1 MPHLFGI
8 SRKKQESDDLKLEE
22 RGLRWLEKVARAPH
36 QESWSVTIIQY
47 AWTAGPVSL
56 LAAAGG
62 WYLSYGTSMPTEKA
76 LYFVGYSIIAIILGL
91 ITKLTYNMTHGRKL
105 EKDRTSLLD
114 TIDRIPEII
123 YIVRDLVQRN
133 LSEESRRIHSAGILL
148 RKLDLGP
155 EWVATAIEDLTGDK
169 ELAKQAEKIE
179 IFRRAGLYNRMR
191 DVVENAK
198 KRTEDAYQQLKE
210 HHPRTAEA
218 MRQRMNGIVTTPHHG
233 QKRETLFIERI
244 LTAIEQDN
252 EELMTL
258 HDVEEMLT
266 LCFELICGREIA
278 YLKIEYTGH
287 WDLAKALDK
296 LEEERNDYRISRARV
311 YSRLKALTNYLNNTG
326 INTQIVSAQGISANK
341 LLSTTVSAMDEL
353 SRQVR
358 DARQLTSRTDKHTMA
373 LNIKAQQLDKALQLY
388 NESHRAYLKQGRDSQ
403 RLKRALKQWQSRSN
417 TLQSKQNE
425 SLKRSLTI
433 SEQIISLDD
442 EARVAVARRLNRF
455 LEESRLRR
463 DSLRQDDPLPIAEKD
478 LTATRAREVAIE
490 VSTILDPYIELHDPQ
505 IQRAI
510 ENANASSLASLEPG
524 MSAKTKAA
532 LGEAMASA
540 VEKNLAASA
549 ERLAQNLIR
558 YYRVPLSEKTIHFL
572 TQTYNASRE
581 RLEFIAQY
589 ETPLSANYSLDNVS
603 LIEVPPAKNSWQID
617 LYNARRLISRYNIKG
632 AFNS

>member
-1 MPHLFGI
+1 MTRLFTF
-8 SRKKQESDDLKLEE
+8 RKKKQEPVDLKLEE

-36 QESWSVTIIQY
+36 QEPWSVTIVQY

-56 LAAAGG
+56 IAAAGG
-62 WYLSYGTSMPTEKA
+62 WYLSYGTSMPTEKT

-91 ITKLTYNMTHGRKL
+91 ATKLIYNMTHGRKL
-105 EKDRTSLLD
+105 EKNRAALLD
-114 TIDRIPEII
+114 AIDRIPELI

-155 EWVATAIEDLTGDK
+155 EWIATAIEDLTGSRH
-169 ELAKQAEKIE
+169 LAKQAERIE

-191 DVVENAK
+191 DVIDSTREDVEQ
-198 KRTEDAYQQLKE
+198 AYLILKE

-218 MRQRMNGIVTTPHHG
+218 MKRRLNGIVTKPHHG
-233 QKRETLFIERI
+233 QKRGTLFIERI

-326 INTQIVSAQGISANK
+326 INTHIVSGQGIAPHK
-341 LLSTTVSAMDEL
+341 LLSAAIKAMDEL
-353 SRQVR
+353 SSQTR
-358 DARQLTSRTDKHTMA
+358 DARDLAVRTGRHIMA

-388 NESHRAYLKQGRDSQ
+388 NESHRSYLKQGRDGQ
-403 RLKRALKQWQSRSN
+403 RLKKALKQWQ
-417 TLQSKQNE
+417 TLSTSFQNKE
-425 SLKRSLTI
+425 NENLKRSLTI
-433 SEQIISLDD
+433 SEQVIALDD
-442 EARVAVARRLNRF
+442 DAKVAVARRLNRF
-455 LEESRLRR
+455 LEEARLRR
-463 DSLRQDDPLPIAEKD
+463 DSLRHDEPLPVAEKD
-478 LTATRAREVAIE
+478 LTETRAREVAIE
-490 VSTILDPYIELHDPQ
+490 IATILDPFIQLHAPQ

-510 ENANASSLASLEPG
+510 ENANAASLASLEPG

-532 LGEAMASA
+532 LGEAMAGA
-540 VEKNLAASA
+540 VEKDLAASA
-549 ERLAQNLIR
+549 EKLAQNLIR
-558 YYRVPLSEKTIHFL
+558 YYRVPLSESTIDFL
-572 TQTYNASRE
+572 TQTYQASRD
-581 RLEFIAQY
+581 RLEFISQY
-589 ETPLSANYSLDNVS
+589 ETPLSANYSLENVS
-603 LIEVPPAKNSWQID
+603 LIEVPQLKNSWQID
-617 LYNARRLISRYNIKG
+617 LYNARRIISRY
-632 AFNS
+632 S